1 MNNNSIT
8 TVDPSFRAVL
18 FDLSGTTL
26 DEGYIRHGFAAVA
39 AEMASRWNIDPGAA
53 AAAFM
58 PVFRA
63 VSTRYASRPFY
74 LMSDVVSDV
83 FAQIITEFGGSAPR
97 RRTPRTRGM
106 HVAGGDPQAT
116 ATEGAIETLTLL
128 RDSGIKTGIVSYA
141 DASVFRSLLEHTR
154 LAGLT
159 DVELCSE
166 EAGSCKPDAA
176 IFLQALVAVDTSPQD
191 VLFVGDTV
199 ETDIVGA
206 SRVGMR
212 TALLSG
218 REFSLNLGSDAAAD
232 HQPTYRIS
240 KLSEVVDLVLTHRA
254 GTAEIATSFT
264 QRPWR
269 SGYVRSPGEVRGFE
283 PRRPLHLFSA
293 CPEQFFGVGEG
304 DGHFRTEGIGDAV
317 EGGQAG
323 GDATTFQAGNR

>member
-1 MNNNSIT
+1 MNNNST
-8 TVDPSFRAVL
+8 FAVDPTFRAVL

-39 AEMASRWNIDPGAA
+39 AEMASRWKIDPGAA

-63 VSTRYASRPFY
+63 VSTRYASRPVY
-74 LMSDVVSDV
+74 LMSDVVSDMY
-83 FAQIITEFGGSAPR
+83 AQIITEFGGSAHDDELLTLEACMWQAAIPR
-97 RRTPRTRGM
+97 
-106 HVAGGDPQAT
+106 AT

-141 DASVFRSLLEHTR
+141 DASVFRSLLEQTG

-176 IFLQALVAVDTSPQD
+176 IFLQALAAVDTSPQD
-191 VLFVGDTV
+191 ALFVGDTV

-218 REFSLNLGSDAAAD
+218 REFSLDLGSDAAAD
-232 HQPTYRIS
+232 HRPTYRIS

-254 GTAEIATSFT
+254 GTAEIDHVFHAAALAKRIRLLT
-264 QRPWR
+264 R
-269 SGYVRSPGEVRGFE
+269 
-283 PRRPLHLFSA
+283 
-293 CPEQFFGVGEG
+293 
-304 DGHFRTEGIGDAV
+304 
-317 EGGQAG
+317 
-323 GDATTFQAGNR
+323 

>member
-1 MNNNSIT
+1 MSNNSIT
-8 TVDPSFRAVL
+8 TVDPSLRAVL

-53 AAAFM
+53 GAAFM

-63 VSTRYASRPFY
+63 VSARYASRPFY
-74 LMSDVVSDV
+74 LMSDVVCDV
-83 FAQIITEFGGSAPR
+83 FAQIITEFGGSAHDDELLALEACMWQAAIPR
-97 RRTPRTRGM
+97 
-106 HVAGGDPQAT
+106 AT

-141 DASVFRSLLEHTR
+141 DASVFRSLLEQTG

-176 IFLQALVAVDTSPQD
+176 IFLQALAAVDTSPQD
-191 VLFVGDTV
+191 ALFVGDTV

-218 REFSLNLGSDAAAD
+218 REFSLNLGSDAAAGN
-232 HQPTYRIS
+232 QPTYRIS

-254 GTAEIATSFT
+254 GTEEIDHVFHAAALAK
-264 QRPWR
+264 RI
-269 SGYVRSPGEVRGFE
+269 
-283 PRRPLHLFSA
+283 RPLT
-293 CPEQFFGVGEG
+293 
-304 DGHFRTEGIGDAV
+304 R
-317 EGGQAG
+317 
-323 GDATTFQAGNR
+323 